1 MAKKWGS
8 VDFAELEQLKNKIDD
23 AHMDDF
29 CRKASKELA
38 ARLLSFVIP
47 RTPVGIYSEGSGKT
61 GGTLRRGWTGEQ
73 NASAKAY
80 AQSLAVQRAGDNYTI
95 EIINPVEYAS
105 YVEFGHRQEPGRY
118 VPAIGKKLKKSWA
131 EGKYMLTVSERDL
144 QVKMPSILSTMIEKH
159 LRELVGAK

>member
-8 VDFAELEQLKNKIDD
+8 VDFAELEQLKSNTDD
-23 AHMDDF
+23 AHMDEF

-38 ARLLSFVIP
+38 ARLLSLVIP

-73 NASAKAY
+73 NSSAKAY
-80 AQSLAVQRAGDNYTI
+80 AQSLAVQRAGNDYI
-95 EIINPVEYAS
+95 VEIINPVKYAS
-105 YVEFGHRQEPGRY
+105 YVEFGHRHKIAGW
-118 VPAIGKKLKKSWA
+118 V
-131 EGKYMLTVSERDL
+131 EGQYMLTVSERDL
-144 QVKMPSILSTMIEKH
+144 QVKMPSILSAMIEKH